1 VGIIW
6 IYMKIMGLKIMSIML
21 NNFFMIFQFSNK
33 LMLPE
38 DNFIKYNQKPTN

>member
-1 VGIIW
+1 MDLHENYGT
-6 IYMKIMGLKIMSIML
+6 KIMSNML

-38 DNFIKYNQKPTN
+38 DKFIKYNQKLTN